1 MELGGGGLC
10 WRGGWLGG
18 AMWAM
23 GAPVRCAD
31 EVGLWKGG
39 WVALLVCGLWG
50 AWIARWGEELAGRR
64 GVIVA

>member
-1 MELGGGGLC
+1 MC
-10 WRGGWLGG
+10 SRGGWLGG

-50 AWIARWGEELAGRR
+50 AWIARWGG
-64 GVIVA
+64 GVGIL